1 MGPSQRP
8 DACALTCTAWTITSS
23 LLVVVP
29 STLMVAAPLVTIEC
43 TTHCA
48 VTDDP
53 KMVKT
58 LFAPKG
64 NGNERNLVVGE
75 AVVVGSSLCWLV
87 LRMFQLTLGVAV
99 AQSET
104 RSPPSAARS
113 SPPSPSQRPD
123 ACALTCTAWTI
134 TSSLIVVVPSTLM
147 VAAPLVTI
155 ECTTHR
161 CGTSAMQRS
170 SFF

>member
-1 MGPSQRP
+1 M
-8 DACALTCTAWTITSS
+8 A
-23 LLVVVP
+23 V
-29 STLMVAAPLVTIEC
+29 
-43 TTHCA
+43 CA

-75 AVVVGSSLCWLV
+75 VAVVGSSLCRLV
-87 LRMFQLTLGVAV
+87 PRMSQLILGVAV

-113 SPPSPSQRPD
+113 SPPSPSKDSRD
-123 ACALTCTAWTI
+123 
-134 TSSLIVVVPSTLM
+134 SSN
-147 VAAPLVTI
+147 
-155 ECTTHR
+155 
-161 CGTSAMQRS
+161 S
-170 SFF
+170 SCKYNNLL